1 MLKDDLKSL
10 CQWSEDWQML
20 FNVVKCKVM
29 HFGAN
34 NSKETYSINNTVL
47 KEVED
52 EKDVGVICSK

>member
-20 FNVVKCKVM
+20 FNVDKCKVL

-52 EKDVGVICSK
+52 KKDLGVIV